1 MKSLL
6 VPANS
11 LRIAAVC
18 LSLVFAFIACTGDS
32 GTVYFTHPTNGWK
45 LKEAIN
51 SAKGTIAQP
60 SMDWYAEYERFPT
73 PMRSELVV
81 LSGHDASAL
90 RSELQPFALRPT
102 RIRGSSGQA
111 GVGPDK
117 NKKPAVA
124 YFEPA
129 SGFAV
134 MALSYD
140 IDVTALLKWM
150 RDLRESTEKQWL
162 DAGGRIVE

>member
-1 MKSLL
+1 MAS
-6 VPANS
+6 S
-11 LRIAAVC
+11 LRRAAAC

-32 GTVYFTHPTNGWK
+32 GTVYFTHPTNDWK

-51 SAKGTIAQP
+51 SAKSTTGQP
-60 SMDWYAEYERFPT
+60 SLDWYAEYERFPT
-73 PMRSELVV
+73 PTRSELVV

-90 RSELQPFALRPT
+90 RRELEPFALRPT

-124 YFEPA
+124 FFEPA
-129 SGFAV
+129 SGYAV

-140 IDVTALLKWM
+140 IDLSALLKWI
-150 RDLRESTEKQWL
+150 RDLREATEKQWL